1 MAHRFILAS
10 LAALVAGVAQA
21 QPPVIPPAAYP
32 PIPGHAALPAGFV
45 PKGWRLERKAEGDL
59 NGDGKPDL
67 VLVLKD
73 ADPRNIVHN
82 DSFGPDPF
90 DTNPR
95 ILVIALAGAAGGY
108 DLAEANHVLI
118 PRSTEPNVDDYLEDA
133 AGPEIKGGVLRVG
146 LHLFANA
153 GGSDMGEYTFS
164 FRDQSGR
171 FTLIGYDH
179 SIVGRMS
186 GETEDVS
193 VNFLS
198 SKEKTSKGRIDSDR
212 KSVTWKSLPRR
223 PLRDLDQV
231 GDGMEFDPDAAP

>member
-1 MAHRFILAS
+1 MRHIIML
-10 LAALVAGVAQA
+10 LAAMAAGPARAQ
-21 QPPVIPPAAYP
+21 QPTFPSVTYPQIPA
-32 PIPGHAALPAGFV
+32 HAASAAGLV
-45 PKGWRLERKAEGDL
+45 PKGWKLERKAEGDL

-67 VLVLKD
+67 VLVLRD
-73 ADPRNIVHN
+73 SDSRNVVPN
-82 DSFGPDPF
+82 AAFGPDPF

-108 DLAEANHVLI
+108 DLAAQNHLLI
-118 PRSTEPNVDDYLEDA
+118 PRSTEPNIDDYLEDA
-133 AGPEIKGGVLRVG
+133 AGPDIKGGVLRVG

-164 FRDQSGR
+164 FRYQSGR
-171 FTLIGYDH
+171 FMLIGYDR

-193 VNFLS
+193 INFLS
-198 SKEKTSKGRIDSDR
+198 SKEKLATGRIDSDR
-212 KSVTWKSLPRR
+212 KSVTWKMLPRR

-231 GDGMEFDPDAAP
+231 GDGMEFDP